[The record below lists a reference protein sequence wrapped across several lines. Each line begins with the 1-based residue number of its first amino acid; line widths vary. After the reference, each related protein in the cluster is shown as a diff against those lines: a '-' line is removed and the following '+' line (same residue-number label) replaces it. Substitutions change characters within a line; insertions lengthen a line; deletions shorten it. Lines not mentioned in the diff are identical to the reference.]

1 MPTPLAPAPRSRT
14 TPARLVLRRLLRPL
28 AGQESSFYRVVAVCF
43 VLASTLWM
51 LRALGRSYTAP
62 LDYPVSWHY
71 EFGRY
76 HPARPL
82 PATVPI
88 EVRGT
93 GWRLLSRSLGFHTP
107 PADVRLRLP
116 NTPPYNRSPMRPPLR
131 RVLGTVRLVTL
142 PPDSAT
148 YYLVPGAQQ

>member
-1 MPTPLAPAPRSRT
+1 
-14 TPARLVLRRLLRPL
+14 
-28 AGQESSFYRVVAVCF
+28 
-43 VLASTLWM
+43 M

-82 PATVPI
+82 PPTVPI

-93 GWRLLSRSLGFHTP
+93 GWRLLSRSLGLHMQ

-131 RVLGTVRLVTL
+131 RVLGTVRLMSL
-142 PPDSAT
+142 PSDSAT
-148 YYLVPGAQQ
+148 YYLVPGAK

>member
-1 MPTPLAPAPRSRT
+1 MPTPSAPAPRSRI

-82 PATVPI
+82 PPTVPI

-93 GWRLLSRSLGFHTP
+93 GWRLLSRSLGLHMP

-131 RVLGTVRLVTL
+131 RVLGTVRLMSL
-142 PPDSAT
+142 PSDSAT